1 MRVPTLR
8 GVIDRRI
15 LVNYRVEPAVLEKL
29 LPPPFQPQLIDG
41 MGVAGICLIRLTH
54 LRPPLLP
61 GIVGLASENAAHR
74 IAVRWQEEGVWR
86 EGVYIPRRDTGSRF
100 NTLVGGRL
108 FPGYHH
114 HARFQIRETA
124 DQFRVIVDSDD
135 DDTHVAVVARLADRL
150 PPASIFPSLEAASA
164 FFEQGA
170 VGYSPGADAGAFQG
184 LRLHSFRWQIEPLAV
199 SRVESSFFADSRR
212 FPPGTCSFDC
222 ALLMRHIDHEWHE
235 QESPC
240 LTQAA

>member
-29 LPPPFQPQLIDG
+29 LPPLFQPKLVDG
-41 MGVAGICLIRLTH
+41 MGVAGICLIRLTQ

-61 GIVGLASENAAHR
+61 GIVGVTSENAAHR
-74 IAVRWQEEGVWR
+74 IAVRWHDDHGWHD
-86 EGVYIPRRDTGSRF
+86 GVYIPRRDTASRF

-108 FPGYHH
+108 FPGYHQ
-114 HARFQIRETA
+114 HARFQVRERG
-124 DQFRVIVDSDD
+124 DQFHVVVDSDD
-135 DDTHVAVVARLADRL
+135 GMTHVAVVARLADRL
-150 PPASIFPSLEAASA
+150 PLTSIFPSLEAASA

-170 VGYSPGADAGAFQG
+170 VGYSPGAEAGEFQG
-184 LRLHSFRWQIEPLAV
+184 LRLHSFNWAITPLAV
-199 SRVESSFFADSRR
+199 SRIESNFFADPQR
-212 FPPGTCSFDC
+212 FPPGTCVFDC

-235 QESPC
+235 QDVPC
-240 LTQAA
+240 LTQVA

>member
-86 EGVYIPRRDTGSRF
+86 EGVYIPRRDTGSHF

-164 FFEQGA
+164 CGGA
-170 VGYSPGADAGAFQG
+170 RLLLERGAQLLERARG
-184 LRLHSFRWQIEPLAV
+184 
-199 SRVESSFFADSRR
+199 
-212 FPPGTCSFDC
+212 GTCLDEYAGRARGSSGRGGTPRTRAGDDRGYG
-222 ALLMRHIDHEWHE
+222 ALR
-235 QESPC
+235 
-240 LTQAA
+240 AAARAVPS